1 MTWPE
6 ALTTSVTYVC
16 WTFITWRVGAF
27 CARMYAEANNWDQ
40 RSK

>member
-6 ALTTSVTYVC
+6 AFHDGVVWVC
-16 WTFITWRVGAF
+16 MSFLVWRVGAF
-27 CARMYAEANNWDQ
+27 CARWYAESNNWDQ